1 MKDIIVGAVAAL
13 LAGAAA
19 GAGTDLA
26 ALARD
31 AQRRVFDLE
40 LVPPS
45 VDTHPDLRRHG
56 FDRLDFA
63 LNAGMA
69 RTRGGRLV
77 AVWHA
82 GADGP
87 KAYLVGT
94 WSDDDGRTWAGT
106 KFVLGSPD
114 PLFNLGI
121 GADVYR
127 SILIANVWAAPD
139 GTLRLYAYQAI
150 NQFDQRGALFE
161 IICRDPDAAEPVWE
175 PARFLCYGSAHN
187 KPIVLKDGTW
197 VIPADFEYCAHLA
210 GNAFP
215 DLDPLRGC
223 AALASTDQG
232 RTWVRRGAVPPT
244 KEDTHAC
251 EHSIVERPDGRL
263 HMFLRTFGGL
273 KESESADGGRTWSAP
288 KLPDAIRQ
296 PVARFAYI
304 RLASGKLL
312 VVKNGF
318 TPMEIVTRTDKAGK
332 PVDPWWTAR
341 SRLTAFVSDDEGKTW
356 KGGLR
361 IDPRARVAYPDA
373 FQAPDG
379 SIYVTYDHDRNTKK
393 DELLFAKFTEAD
405 VLAGRLVT
413 AGSSLRNVI
422 FSEGGRPGSVSGKQ
436 EEGKD
441 NEDK

>member
-1 MKDIIVGAVAAL
+1 MLPQTMKAQDDASFFRNFHEKDNNPYLSWDIKPENL
-13 LAGAAA
+13 L
-19 GAGTDLA
+19 
-26 ALARD
+26 D
-31 AQRRVFDLE
+31 AI
-40 LVPPS
+40 
-45 VDTHPDLRRHG
+45 
-56 FDRLDFA
+56 
-63 LNAGMA
+63 MA
-69 RTRGGRLV
+69 T
-77 AVWHA
+77 
-82 GADGP
+82 
-87 KAYLVGT
+87 
-94 WSDDDGRTWAGT
+94 
-106 KFVLGSPD
+106 
-114 PLFNLGI
+114 
-121 GADVYR
+121 
-127 SILIANVWAAPD
+127 APD
-139 GTLRLYAYQAI
+139 GA
-150 NQFDQRGALFE
+150 D
-161 IICRDPDAAEPVWE
+161 
-175 PARFLCYGSAHN
+175 
-187 KPIVLKDGTW
+187 IVLKDGTW

-332 PVDPWWTAR
+332 PIDPWWTAR

-361 IDPRARVAYPDA
+361 IDPRVRVAYPDA

-405 VLAGRLVT
+405 VLAGKLVT

-436 EEGKD
+436 EEGKG
-441 NEDK
+441 NEVK